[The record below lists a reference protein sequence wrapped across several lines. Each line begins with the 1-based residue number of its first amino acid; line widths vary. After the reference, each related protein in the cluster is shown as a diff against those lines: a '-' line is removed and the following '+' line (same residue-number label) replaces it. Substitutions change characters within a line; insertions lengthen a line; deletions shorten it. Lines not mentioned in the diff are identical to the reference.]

1 MFFMDI
7 YIYIFITI
15 HKWEKSGERKEW
27 EDSKER
33 EDKIDRNDFYIQNNL
48 IILPALNYKAFIQ
61 LHQYHMIKCLY

>member
-15 HKWEKSGERKEW
+15 QKWEKSGERKEW

-33 EDKIDRNDFYIQNNL
+33 EDKIERNDFYIQNNL
-48 IILPALNYKAFIQ
+48 IIFLTLNY
-61 LHQYHMIKCLY
+61 